1 MRHYGNHL
9 FKKFDIVL
17 SKILKMKVFLSTD
30 FTIIHINDV
39 VTEFMVDLNEN
50 NADVKVEID
59 NICVLHDEKLEDVKK
74 NERMK

>member
-1 MRHYGNHL
+1 MEYKTSNEALWNHL

-50 NADVKVEID
+50 NADV
-59 NICVLHDEKLEDVKK
+59 
-74 NERMK
+74 